1 MKTFRVEAETIS
13 KFYTLVDAENIT
25 DAYLQAIKLP
35 QSSFRPSFQ
44 KDQWHVLANDIIE
57 IPTFPAWI
65 MEHHSKRFSADLV
78 EATEDTD
85 LQDDYL
91 SFYGLSERD
100 MV

>member
-25 DAYLQAIKLP
+25 DAYLKAIKST
-35 QSSFRPSFQ
+35 QSDFKPSFQ
-44 KDQWHVLANDIIE
+44 EDQWLVLANNIIE

-65 MEHHSKRFSADLV
+65 MEHHSKRFSADLTD
-78 EATEDTD
+78 AMEDTD

-91 SFYGLSERD
+91 NFYGLSERD

>member
-13 KFYTLVDAENIT
+13 KSYILVEAENIT
-25 DAYLQAIKLP
+25 DAYLKAIK
-35 QSSFRPSFQ
+35 STRIDFKPSFQ
-44 KDQWHVLANDIIE
+44 EDQWHVLANDIIE

-85 LQDDYL
+85 LQDDYMN
-91 SFYGLSERD
+91 FYGLSERD

>member
-25 DAYLQAIKLP
+25 DAYLQATKLT
-35 QSSFRPSFQ
+35 QNNFRPSFEV
-44 KDQWHVLANDIIE
+44 DQWHVLANNIIE

-65 MEHHSKRFSADLV
+65 MEHHSKRFSADLTD
-78 EATEDTD
+78 AMEDVD
-85 LQDDYL
+85 LQDEYL
-91 SFYGLSERD
+91 DFYGLSERD

>member
-25 DAYLQAIKLP
+25 DAYLKAIKST
-35 QSSFRPSFQ
+35 QSDFKPSFQ
-44 KDQWHVLANDIIE
+44 EDQWHVLANNIIE

-65 MEHHSKRFSADLV
+65 MEHHSKRFSADLTD
-78 EATEDTD
+78 AMEDVD

-91 SFYGLSERD
+91 NFYGLSERD